1 MKRYKKLQNQQ
12 GMTIIELLVS
22 LVILTILFTGAM
34 QFFPQSYSYTRVNQ
48 SKTVGTNVARNALQ
62 YMQGQSFLKVKKE
75 FESPNESRVL
85 KLYICERTLSS
96 NAEEKYYQ
104 YQDQTLPIPSNCG
117 DIRINNLNY
126 KVTITRKSV
135 LKSSS
140 NSDPNYD
147 SSIIPLQI
155 DVNWTRNNIDLRT
168 KIEGDLVSEDIRE
181 SNS

>member
-75 FESPNESRVL
+75 FESPNESR
-85 KLYICERTLSS
+85 
-96 NAEEKYYQ
+96 
-104 YQDQTLPIPSNCG
+104 
-117 DIRINNLNY
+117 
-126 KVTITRKSV
+126 
-135 LKSSS
+135 
-140 NSDPNYD
+140 
-147 SSIIPLQI
+147 
-155 DVNWTRNNIDLRT
+155 
-168 KIEGDLVSEDIRE
+168 
-181 SNS
+181 